1 MLFYLFGKKVKNQR
15 TTKQSNVIIESVNK
29 QLKIGIV
36 LNTAWNIYNFR
47 LGLVKALLAAGHEV
61 YAIAPVDDFVPAIEA
76 TGCQFV
82 PVQYLSRKGVN
93 PIQDMRFG
101 YELYQIYSSKELD
114 VVLQYTIKP
123 NIYGCLAAGRAKV
136 KSISTVT
143 GLGYSFLKEGWVNKI
158 VKLLYKTA
166 FKSGTRIAFQNRDDK
181 KLFENLTLCP
191 ASKTTLIKGS
201 GINTSHFK
209 PMPKQKT
216 YDKLI
221 FLFVGRLLYDKG
233 INELFE
239 AAQKFKKQCP
249 DTEIWVVGAIDDGN
263 PSAVNKEEVAEQEAN
278 GTIRYW
284 GVSKDVRS
292 IIQEADVVVL
302 PSYREGLPRVM
313 LESLA
318 MAKPIITTDTAGC
331 RETIQDT
338 KNGFLVPVKDAEAL
352 ASAMLKM
359 YNLTDEERKN
369 MGKVGREMALQE
381 FDEQAIIKRYFEE
394 IQNMTS

>member
-1 MLFYLFGKKVKNQR
+1 M
-15 TTKQSNVIIESVNK
+15 KQ

-47 LGLVKALLAAGHEV
+47 LGLVKAFLAEGHTV
-61 YAIAPVDDFVPAIEA
+61 YAIAPIDDFVSEIEA
-76 TGCQFV
+76 TGCSFI
-82 PVQYLSRKGVN
+82 PVYHLSRKGVN
-93 PIQDMRFG
+93 PIQDLRFG
-101 YELYQIYSSKELD
+101 YELYKIYKSKELD
-114 VVLQYTIKP
+114 VVLHYTIKP

-143 GLGYSFLKEGWVNKI
+143 GLGYSFLKEGFVNKI
-158 VKLLYKTA
+158 AKGLYKKA

-181 KLFENLTLCP
+181 KLFEELSLC
-191 ASKTTLIKGS
+191 SVDKTTLIKGS

-209 PMPKQKT
+209 PMQKKQR
-216 YDKLI
+216 YEKLI
-221 FLFVGRLLYDKG
+221 YLFVGRLLYDKG
-233 INELFE
+233 VSELFK
-239 AAQKFKKQCP
+239 AAREFKKQCP
-249 DTEIWVVGAIDDGN
+249 ETEIWVVGAIDDGN
-263 PSAVNKEEVAEQEAN
+263 PSAVAKAEVEAQVAA

-292 IIQEADVVVL
+292 IMQEADVVVL

-318 MAKPIITTDTAGC
+318 MGKPIITTDTAGC

-338 KNGFLVPVKDAEAL
+338 KNGFLVPVKNSKAL
-352 ASAMLKM
+352 ADAMFKM
-359 YNLTDEERKN
+359 YQLTNEAREN
-369 MGKVGREMALQE
+369 MGKVGRRMALQE

-394 IQNMTS
+394 IETMF